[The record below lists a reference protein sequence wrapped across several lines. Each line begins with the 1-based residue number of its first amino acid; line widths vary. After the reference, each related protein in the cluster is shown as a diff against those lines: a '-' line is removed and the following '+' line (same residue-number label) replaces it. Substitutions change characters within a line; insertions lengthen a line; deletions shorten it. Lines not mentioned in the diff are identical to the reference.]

1 MTIKRLFLKE
11 VIKMKFEKS
20 EELLERELKVSPL
33 AAQTYSKSYRYF
45 SKGYAPSYM
54 DHGDG
59 CRMYDVDGNEFIDFV
74 CALGPITIGYNDPT
88 VNDAVIK
95 QVNKFASASLQ
106 SELEVELAEKICEII
121 PCAEMVRFVKNG
133 GDATTA
139 AVRLARAFT
148 GRDIVLMSG
157 YHGMHDWSVGA
168 SANNKG
174 VPVAVRNLTK
184 NFVYNDLE
192 DLEKKLQEFEVAAV
206 ILEPIQSNG
215 PKEGYLEGVKE
226 LAHKYGAI
234 LIFDEVVS
242 GFHYALGGAQE
253 LFGVSPDLVSFGK
266 GMGNGYPISAVAGR
280 RDLLEQISE
289 GVFIS
294 TTFGGDSIAMAAS
307 LATLKLLEKPGY
319 YEHINKIGTMILNGI
334 QEKIDKYQLADVVS
348 VSVMPAH
355 GGVAF
360 EGYGSLSYLDIQSI
374 YSQEMLKKGIYVFA
388 IYFLNQ
394 HHTEK
399 EVQQYLDATDAAFAQ
414 IKRAIKQDSLDGILF
429 GGKVNPVFKRN
440 IK

>member
-59 CRMYDVDGNEFIDFV
+59 CRMYDVDGNEFIDFM

-319 YEHINKIGTMILNGI
+319 YEHINMIGTMILNGI

-348 VSVMPAH
+348 VSGMPAH

-360 EGYGSLSYLDIQSI
+360 EGHGSLSYLDIQSI

-414 IKRAIKQDSLDGILF
+414 IKKAIEQDSLDGILF

>member
-1 MTIKRLFLKE
+1 MQSFK
-11 VIKMKFEKS
+11 KS
-20 EELLERELKVSPL
+20 EELLAREVNVSPL
-33 AAQTYSKSYRYF
+33 AAQTFSKSYRYF
-45 SKGYAPSYM
+45 CRGVAPSYM
-54 DHGDG
+54 DHGEG
-59 CRMYDVDGNEFIDFV
+59 CYIYDVDGNKFIDFM
-74 CALGPITIGYNDPT
+74 CALGPITVGYNDPT
-88 VNDAVIK
+88 VNEAVIN
-95 QVNKFASASLQ
+95 QVHKFASGSLQ
-106 SELEVELAEKICEII
+106 SELEVQLAEKLCEII

-148 GRDIVLMSG
+148 GREVVLMSG
-157 YHGMHDWSVGA
+157 YHGMHDWSIGA
-168 SANNKG
+168 SSNNKG
-174 VPVAVRNLTK
+174 VPKAVCELTK

-192 DLEKKLQEFEVAAV
+192 DIEKKLQGNDVAAV

-226 LAHKYGAI
+226 LTHKYGAI

-253 LFGVSPDLVSFGK
+253 VFGVAPDLVAFGK

-280 RDLLEQISE
+280 KDLLKQIEE

-307 LATLKLLEKPGY
+307 LATLNILSQPGY
-319 YEHINKIGTMILNGI
+319 YDHIIKIGTMIRDGI
-334 QEKIDKYQLADVVS
+334 QERIDKYALNDVLS
-348 VSVMPAH
+348 VSGMPAH
-355 GGVAF
+355 CGLAF
-360 EGYGSLSYLDIQSI
+360 EGHGSLSYLDIQSV
-374 YSQEMLKKGIYVFA
+374 YSQTMIQNGILVFA
-388 IYFLNQ
+388 IYFLNS

-399 EVQQYLDATDAAFAQ
+399 EAQAYLNATDKAFAM
-414 IKRAIKQDSLDGILF
+414 IRKAIDEDSVEDILL
-429 GGKVNPVFKRN
+429 GGKVDPVFKRN

>member
-59 CRMYDVDGNEFIDFV
+59 CRMYDVDGNEFIDFM

-348 VSVMPAH
+348 VSGMPAH

-360 EGYGSLSYLDIQSI
+360 EGHGSLSYLDIQSI

-414 IKRAIKQDSLDGILF
+414 IKKAIEQDSLDGILF

>member
-1 MTIKRLFLKE
+1 
-11 VIKMKFEKS
+11 MKFTKS

-54 DHGDG
+54 DYGDG
-59 CRMYDVDGNEFIDFV
+59 CRMFDVDGNEFIDFM
-74 CALGPITIGYNDPT
+74 CALGPITIGYNDPN

-95 QVNKFASASLQ
+95 QVNRFASASLQ

-148 GRDIVLMSG
+148 GRDIILMSG

-168 SANNKG
+168 SSNNKG
-174 VPVAVRNLTK
+174 VPKSVQLLTK
-184 NFVYNDLE
+184 NFEYNNLDDLE
-192 DLEKKLQEFEVAAV
+192 SKLQEFDVAAV

-215 PKEGYLEGVKE
+215 PEEGYLEGVKK

-280 RDLLEQISE
+280 RDLLEQISD
-289 GVFIS
+289 GVFVS

-307 LATLKLLEKPGY
+307 LATLKILEKPGY
-319 YEHINKIGTMILNGI
+319 YDHINKIGTMILTGI
-334 QEKIDKYQLADVVS
+334 QERIDKYQLNNVIS
-348 VSVMPAH
+348 VSGMPAH

-360 EGYGSLSYLDIQSI
+360 EGHGSLSYLDIQSI
-374 YSQEMLKKGIYVFA
+374 YSQEMLKNGIYVFA

-399 EVQQYLDATDAAFAQ
+399 EVQKYLDATDEAFAQ
-414 IKRAIKQDSLDGILF
+414 IKKAIEKDSLDGILF
-429 GGKVNPVFKRN
+429 GGKVDPVFKRN

>member
-59 CRMYDVDGNEFIDFV
+59 CRMYDVDGNEFIDFM
-74 CALGPITIGYNDPT
+74 CALGPITVGYNNPE
-88 VNDAVIK
+88 VNKAVIE
-95 QVNKFASASLQ
+95 QVNKFASGSMQ
-106 SELEVELAEKICEII
+106 SELEVLLAEKLCEII

-139 AVRLARAFT
+139 AVRLARAYT
-148 GRDIVLMSG
+148 GREIVLMSG
-157 YHGMHDWSVGA
+157 YHGMQDWSIGA
-168 SANNKG
+168 SENNKG
-174 VPVAVRNLTK
+174 VPKAVCELTI
-184 NFVYNDLE
+184 NFTYNDLA
-192 DLEKKLQEFEVAAV
+192 DLEKKLKENEVAAV

-215 PKEGYLEGVKE
+215 PKDGYLEGVKE
-226 LAHKYGAI
+226 LVHKYGAI

-253 LFGVSPDLVSFGK
+253 VFGVSPDLVAFGK
-266 GMGNGYPISAVAGR
+266 GMGNGYPISAVAGKR
-280 RDLLEQISE
+280 ELLEQIE
-289 GVFIS
+289 QGVFIS
-294 TTFGGDSIAMAAS
+294 TTFGGDSISMAAS
-307 LATLKLLEKPGY
+307 LATLKILARPGY
-319 YEHINKIGTMILNGI
+319 YDHINKIGTIIRDGI
-334 QEKIDKYQLADVVS
+334 QERIDKHDLNDVLS
-348 VSVMPAH
+348 VSGMPAH
-355 GGVAF
+355 CGVAF
-360 EGYGSLSYLDIQSI
+360 EGHGSLNYLDIQSI
-374 YSQEMLKKGIYVFA
+374 YSQTMLQNGIYVFA
-388 IYFLNQ
+388 IYFLNM

-399 EVQQYLDATDAAFAQ
+399 EAQAYLDATDKAFAQ
-414 IKRAIKQDSLDGILF
+414 IRKAIDQDSLDGILL